1 MRKEDRLAVTQLQEK
16 LSQKYGEVYA
26 SDPNNKREILM
37 RRLNNGRQLKVNP
50 VTDALQHAVMKT
62 RKRSATNNL
71 IQSLILQAPLVS
83 GFGIDNMF
91 HYKNKDNGT
100 IILGRPGAIGGQ
112 MVGAPYMV
120 HLNFHPLE
128 NKWIGWI
135 DRAISNS
142 EDYTSQLGLEIQ
154 DPVYEYG
161 ASFITIEKMM
171 DNF

>member
-1 MRKEDRLAVTQLQEK
+1 MRQEDRLAVTQLQEK
-16 LSQKYGEVYA
+16 LSRKYGEVYA

-37 RRLNNGRQLKVNP
+37 RRLNSGRQLKVNP

-71 IQSLILQAPLVS
+71 IQSLILQAPLIS

-112 MVGAPYMV
+112 MIGAPYMV
-120 HLNFHPLE
+120 HQNFQFYE
-128 NKWIGWI
+128 GWI

-142 EDYTSQLGLEIQ
+142 EAYASELGLTIS
-154 DPVYEYG
+154 DPLYEYG